1 MYFVIAGGGEVGFH
15 LAKALLEANHEV
27 MLLESDRRRAQVIQE
42 HLGSV
47 VLNAPADEGRYQMEA
62 GCQRADAVIA
72 VTGEDPANL
81 IICQLAKWK
90 CRVPRVIA
98 RVNDPKNEI
107 VFKALGIDETIS
119 STRVLMGV
127 IEQELPTGGFL
138 PLMPLTGS
146 HLELIEAEIAV
157 GTPAAGKAIGALGFP
172 AGAAVGGVVRKGVVL
187 QSDLDTKLE
196 VGDRIIVLSPT
207 ADEGKVRKALFG

>member
-81 IICQLAKWK
+81 VICQLAKWK
-90 CRVPRVIA
+90 CHVPRVIA

-146 HLELIEAEIAV
+146 HLELIEAEIAG
-157 GTPAAGKAIGALGFP
+157 GTPAAGKAIRALGLP

-187 QSDLDTKLE
+187 HTDLDTKLE

-207 ADEGKVRKALFG
+207 ADEAKVRKALFG